1 VSERDLRHS
10 SQVDEAR
17 VYRPGLL
24 AVIAVGLG
32 AVAILLF
39 FLADLGLVPLPND
52 GRLGLLLLAMV
63 VVGILAELLI
73 AFRSRKNPRDDG

>member
-1 VSERDLRHS
+1 VSERDLRDS
-10 SQVDEAR
+10 SRADEVR

-32 AVAILLF
+32 AAAILLF

-73 AFRSRKNPRDDG
+73 ALRSRNNSSDDD